1 MSMQDP
7 ISDML
12 TIIRNGQMARKQFV
26 LIPLSKMKHALAKV
40 LHDEGYIAGYEVI
53 DENKN
58 KPELRI
64 ELKYYQNKPVISSIT
79 RASRPGLR
87 RYKNCKTLPRIMGGL
102 GIAIISTSKG
112 LMTDHAARAA
122 GVGGEVICYVE

>member
-1 MSMQDP
+1 MQDP

-12 TIIRNGQMARKQFV
+12 TVIRNGQMAKKQFV
-26 LIPLSKMKHALAKV
+26 QLPSSKMKVAIAKV
-40 LHDEGYIAGYEVI
+40 LHDEGYITNYSVI
-53 DENKN
+53 EEEQK
-58 KPELRI
+58 KPILRI
-64 ELKYYQNKPVISSIT
+64 ELKYYQNKPVISLLK

-87 RYKNCKTLPRIMGGL
+87 RYKSCAELPRIMGGL
-102 GIAIISTSKG
+102 GVAIISTSKG